1 MNNKQKRDN
10 MMVNDD
16 LDKVGNFRTMYSAQA
31 FHESKGMYF
40 FSDGAKR
47 FFSSRISDN
56 IYGGCVF
63 VTSEKYD
70 WSSPRLY
77 TIRYIGIDGDI
88 HSYSGFQEYS
98 SRNTA
103 HYHARKLGDWIKSE
117 RKV

>member
-1 MNNKQKRDN
+1 MNKDN
-10 MMVNDD
+10 FTISMQELGSFN
-16 LDKVGNFRTMYSAQA
+16 TMRQA
-31 FHESKGMYF
+31 RSLHESKGLHF
-40 FSDGAKR
+40 FSKGAKS
-47 FFSSRISDN
+47 FFSSRISEC

-63 VTSEKYD
+63 VTSEKFG
-70 WSSPRLY
+70 WKHPRLY